1 MKQAQLEENRTKK
14 GNAMSRVAGQP
25 NEQNQNNVEKLK
37 TKEGTG
43 NVRSNNNKEEESK
56 NMG

>member
-1 MKQAQLEENRTKK
+1 
-14 GNAMSRVAGQP
+14 MSRVAGQP

>member
-14 GNAMSRVAGQP
+14 GNAMSRAGLP
-25 NEQNQNNVEKLK
+25 DSK
-37 TKEGTG
+37 TNRTRIMSRSSRPG